1 MEHAFRRAAELGHE
15 VIVILGSPANY
26 VSSGFQSCRKYNVCF
41 AGGKFPAALLVKEL
55 KPGALDGRRWFYHYS
70 PVLDVDEQAAQAYD
84 SGLEPMEKK
93 HLPSQE
99 EFYIM
104 SHSFVEDG
112 EA

>member
-55 KPGALDGRRWFYHYS
+55 KPGALDGGCGGTA
-70 PVLDVDEQAAQAYD
+70 PVMGRSAVAASAPA
-84 SGLEPMEKK
+84 EPWHRVCAKIYMRKV
-93 HLPSQE
+93 
-99 EFYIM
+99 F
-104 SHSFVEDG
+104 
-112 EA
+112 

>member
-55 KPGALDGRRWFYHYS
+55 KPGALDGRRWLLLCKRSANFLQIK
-70 PVLDVDEQAAQAYD
+70 P
-84 SGLEPMEKK
+84 KN
-93 HLPSQE
+93 
-99 EFYIM
+99 
-104 SHSFVEDG
+104 
-112 EA
+112 

>member
-1 MEHAFRRAAELGHE
+1 M
-15 VIVILGSPANY
+15 
-26 VSSGFQSCRKYNVCF
+26 
-41 AGGKFPAALLVKEL
+41 
-55 KPGALDGRRWFYHYS
+55 
-70 PVLDVDEQAAQAYD
+70 LDVDEQAAQAYD